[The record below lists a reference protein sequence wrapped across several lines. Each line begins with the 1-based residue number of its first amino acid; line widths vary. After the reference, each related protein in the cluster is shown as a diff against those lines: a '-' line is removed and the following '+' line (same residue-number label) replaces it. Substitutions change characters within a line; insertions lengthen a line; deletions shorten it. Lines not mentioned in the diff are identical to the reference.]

1 MAQNT
6 WYSAPNL
13 HRTDAIPDGKIGVG
27 VIAPNYGLEHV
38 SYLMDVPRYAHTV
51 VRRVP
56 LQRLERKRSGNFW
69 GNTPIVV
76 RPHVPLL
83 HTFNMLPMNGPPFV
97 VTLEARLPFYL
108 GPHRD
113 WQHKIG
119 HAILGSDRCRKILA
133 FSDTAAML
141 ARRKFTALNR
151 PDIVNKII
159 TFRGAVLPSDTEQP
173 RSDPKPDAPLRLIF
187 VGANGLRK
195 GIIPLLDAI
204 KQVRGEGADITLTVV
219 SSLPQRDYINPQDT
233 TSADIVR
240 QRLID
245 TDWVDY
251 HASMPNP
258 DVRAAMR
265 DHDLLAFPTIDETL
279 GWVTIEAAMEGIATL
294 ASNAFALPE
303 LVEDGVT
310 GRIVPIPLNENCK
323 WTGFDAPDRSAALM
337 DTYVMLRNGLVDA
350 LRDAASDPAKVHRW
364 GQAARTRLMAMYAPD
379 AAALRLQQIYD
390 EALDVS
396 D

>member
-13 HRTDAIPDGKIGVG
+13 HRPDEIPDGKIGVG

-38 SYLMDVPRYAHTV
+38 SYLMDVPGYAHTV

-56 LQRLERKRSGNFW
+56 FQRLERMLKSRGNFW
-69 GNTPIVV
+69 GNTPLVV
-76 RPHVPLL
+76 RPRVPLL

-119 HAILGSDRCRKILA
+119 HAILGSDRCRGILA
-133 FSDTAAML
+133 FSDTAATL
-141 ARRKFTALNR
+141 ARRKFDRLDR
-151 PDIVNKII
+151 PDIVAKIT
-159 TFRGAVLPSDTEQP
+159 TFRGAVLPSNQDVP
-173 RSDPKPDAPLRLIF
+173 RSAPKPDDPLRLIF

-204 KQVRGEGADITLTVV
+204 EQVRSEGANITLTVI
-219 SSLPQRDYINPQDT
+219 SSLPQRDYILPQDT
-233 TSADIVR
+233 TSAEATR

-245 TDWVDY
+245 TPWVDY
-251 HASMPNP
+251 HRSMPNP
-258 DVRAAMR
+258 DVRCAMAT
-265 DHDLLAFPTIDETL
+265 HDLLAFPTIDETL
-279 GWVTIEAAMEGIATL
+279 GWVTIEAAMEGIGTL

-310 GRIVPIPLNENCK
+310 GRIVPISLNENRK
-323 WTGFDAPDRSAALM
+323 WTGFNAPDRRAALL
-337 DTYVMLRNGLVDA
+337 DTYDQLRAGLVDA
-350 LRDAASDPAKVHRW
+350 LRDAASDPAKVRRW
-364 GQAARTRLMAMYAPD
+364 GQAAKNRMMNMYAPD
-379 AAALRLQQIYD
+379 MAALRLQGIYD
-390 EALDVS
+390 TALRG
-396 D
+396 